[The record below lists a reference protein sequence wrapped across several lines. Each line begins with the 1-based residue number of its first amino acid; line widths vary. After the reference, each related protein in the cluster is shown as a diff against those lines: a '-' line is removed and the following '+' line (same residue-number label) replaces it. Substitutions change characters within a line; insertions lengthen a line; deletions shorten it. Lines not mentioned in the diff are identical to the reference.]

1 MRLKQI
7 AFVTVISL
15 LVAGCNGHAVLVE
28 RKTGAAGAGG
38 VAPGTLD
45 EANGGGNAL
54 AKGGSGSVDLGDQA
68 SGGSGGPSGV
78 PGTKDAGEANCATNS
93 NPEEGFT
100 DKTLKLGTI
109 IPVSGALRP
118 LGEQTAR
125 VMKVSVEATMNRQS
139 FIAGPYSNLNW
150 GCPSR
155 PGIYGRKVSLK
166 IFSLQANT
174 PEEALAGMRRLI
186 DVENIFLVRDC
197 YLQTSLMGP
206 ATQYQGSKGVPAI
219 WCHFSEMPYP
229 ELAPWNFAPGA
240 DPQVLSALHTGYL
253 IKKFD
258 RQRLAILADPTAKGT
273 TVRAALATAK
283 YLKHPIP
290 SDCVVYKRAQ
300 EAANGMRAEIAALR
314 TCYGGQSPD
323 AVVALD
329 ALNGVFGALE
339 AKQQGWRPA
348 DSGVKWS
355 CTGTSCWV
363 TSLAE
368 LCGNACEGM
377 LTDCAT
383 LPCVPFASPKKYPAV
398 EALERTRTEN
408 FPQEPQDILTY
419 APAAIT
425 GGIALWLTMTGP
437 DLSREKFRSTM
448 ENDLKNWS
456 AGIGPVINITPE
468 DHFGAAAG
476 WLIEFTGRSGWFR
489 DHSGGFLTLDDV
501 GVPYSVAVGD

>member
-1 MRLKQI
+1 MNLRL
-7 AFVTVISL
+7 VTFTTLFAL
-15 LVAGCNGHAVLVE
+15 LVAACNGHAVLVE
-28 RKTGAAGAGG
+28 TRTGEGVAVEGGAGLSADG
-38 VAPGTLD
+38 SR
-45 EANGGGNAL
+45 GNAL
-54 AKGGSGSVDLGDQA
+54 SKGGSGSVSLEDGD
-68 SGGSGGPSGV
+68 GSGAQAAGV
-78 PGTKDAGEANCATNS
+78 PGTKNAGEANCATNS

-139 FIAGPYSNLNW
+139 FIPGPYSNLNW
-150 GCPSR
+150 GCPTR
-155 PGIYGRKVSLK
+155 PGIYGRKVSLT

-206 ATQYQGSKGVPAI
+206 ATQYQGQKGVPAI

-240 DPQVLSALHTGYL
+240 DPQVASALHVGYL
-253 IKKFD
+253 VKEYD
-258 RQRLAILADPTAKGT
+258 RDRFGILADPTAKNT
-273 TVRAALATAK
+273 TVRAVRAAAK
-283 YLKHPIP
+283 YLKRPIP
-290 SDCVVYKRAQ
+290 NECVIYKRAQ
-300 EAANGMRAEIAALR
+300 EASNGMRAEIAALR
-314 TCYGGQSPD
+314 TCYDGQAPD
-323 AVVALD
+323 AVITLD
-329 ALNGVFGALE
+329 ALNGIFGAME

-348 DSGVKWS
+348 DAGVKWS
-355 CTGTSCWV
+355 CTGTSCWI

-398 EALERTRTEN
+398 EALERTRTEYY
-408 FPQEPQDILTY
+408 PQEPQDILTY

-437 DLSREKFRSTM
+437 DLSREKFRHTM
-448 ENDLKNWS
+448 ENDLRNWS
-456 AGIGPVINITPE
+456 AGIGPIINITPQ
-468 DHFGAAAG
+468 DHFGAKAA
-476 WLIEFTGRSGWFR
+476 WIIDFSGRSPWFK
-489 DHSGGFLTLDDV
+489 DNTGGFLTLDQV
-501 GVPYSVAVGD
+501 GIPYSVVIGD

>member
-1 MRLKQI
+1 MRLKQV
-7 AFVTVISL
+7 AFITTLAL
-15 LVAGCNGHAVLVE
+15 LIAGCNGHAVLVE
-28 RKTGAAGAGG
+28 RRDAEGVAVGAEGLGQGEDGAGLAKKGSKGVKLGKSGGGGSAQAAG
-38 VAPGTLD
+38 
-45 EANGGGNAL
+45 NH
-54 AKGGSGSVDLGDQA
+54 
-68 SGGSGGPSGV
+68 
-78 PGTKDAGEANCATNS
+78 GTKRAGKANCATNS
-93 NPEEGFT
+93 NPEQGFT

-139 FIAGPYSNLNW
+139 FIPGPYSDLNW
-150 GCPSR
+150 GCPDR
-155 PGIYGRKVSLK
+155 PGVFGRRVSLK

-186 DVENIFLVRDC
+186 DVENVFLVRDC

-206 ATQYQGSKGVPAI
+206 ATQYQNSKEVPAI

-240 DPQVLSALHTGYL
+240 DPQVLAALHTGYL
-253 IKKFD
+253 IKKFN
-258 RQRLAILADPTAKGT
+258 RERLGVLADPTTKNT
-273 TVRAALATAK
+273 TQRAVKATAR

-290 SDCVVYKRAQ
+290 SDCVIIKRAQ
-300 EAANGMRAEIAALR
+300 EAPNGMRSEIAKLR

-323 AVVALD
+323 AVIALD

-368 LCGNACEGM
+368 LCGNACEKM

-398 EALERTRTEN
+398 EALERTRRES

-419 APAAIT
+419 APAAIS

-437 DLSREKFRSTM
+437 DLSREKFRQTM
-448 ENDLKNWS
+448 ENKLRNWS
-456 AGIGPVINITPE
+456 AGIGPVINITPD

-476 WLIEFTGRSGWFR
+476 WMIEFTGDNPWFR
-489 DHSGGFLTLDDV
+489 DHSGRFLTLKDV
-501 GVPYSVAVGD
+501 GVPYSIATGD

>member
-1 MRLKQI
+1 MKLKQI
-7 AFVTVISL
+7 AFVTAFSL
-15 LVAGCNGHAVLVE
+15 LVAACNGHAVLVKRE
-28 RKTGAAGAGG
+28 TAEGVAG
-38 VAPGTLD
+38 VAPG
-45 EANGGGNAL
+45 AGGGQAGRL
-54 AKGGSGSVDLGDQA
+54 SKGGSKGVDLGSQA
-68 SGGSGGPSGV
+68 AGGGGGV
-78 PGTKDAGEANCATNS
+78 PGTAGAGQANCATNS
-93 NPEEGFT
+93 NPNEGFT

-109 IPVSGALRP
+109 IPVSGALRA

-125 VMKVSVEATMNRQS
+125 VMKVSVEAAMNRQS
-139 FIAGPYSNLNW
+139 HIPGPYADLNW
-150 GCPSR
+150 GCPDR
-155 PGIYGRKVSLK
+155 PGVFGRKVSLK

-206 ATQYQGSKGVPAI
+206 ATQYQNSKGVPAI

-229 ELAPWNFAPGA
+229 ELAPWSFAPGA
-240 DPQVLSALHTGYL
+240 DPQVISALHTGFL

-258 RQRLAILADPTAKGT
+258 RERLSILADPTAKNQ
-273 TVRAALATAK
+273 TVRAVRASAR

-290 SDCVVYKRAQ
+290 NDCVIYKRAQ
-300 EAANGMRAEIAALR
+300 EAPNGMRSEIAALR

-323 AVVALD
+323 AVIALD

-368 LCGNACEGM
+368 LCGNACEGV

-398 EALERTRTEN
+398 KALEQTRREN
-408 FPQEPQDILTY
+408 YPQEPQDILTY

-437 DLSREKFRSTM
+437 DLSREKFRFTM
-448 ENDLKNWS
+448 ENKLRNWS
-456 AGIGPVINITPE
+456 AGIGPIINVTPQ
-468 DHFGAAAG
+468 DHFGAKAA
-476 WLIEFTGRSGWFR
+476 WIIEFTGRNPWFR
-489 DHSGGFLTLDDV
+489 DHTGTFMTLKDV
-501 GVPYSVAVGD
+501 GIPYSVVVGD